1 MSAKTMKWIVLSL
14 ALGLTGGALAW
25 IAPLMAP
32 IKIGSATE
40 FWKCACGVD
49 LDPEFSDRYGVAYPP
64 RNGWRVYWSCHSDYF
79 DIHGHNYRRVA
90 EADVE
95 AVLPAVVRRLD
106 AAGEGELRSSV
117 LSGYRAW
124 ACSPDR
130 KQTGAAGLLSQIR
143 LAGLAERL
151 EEDID
156 RYTYK
161 VADEACVVEVQ
172 RCAARYHVNII
183 FEFCDLSVLVLFAA
197 WPWLWNKGR
206 WAWSI
211 HAALLP
217 PLFHLPY
224 FLGYCPLAM
233 TSAGPVGG
241 VLYPILLVMSSARGC
256 ITGLDR
262 FVFEHLPYFL
272 EPISQTPGPMA
283 AITGGAVSPTASL
296 GFGLAL
302 GIVTFAA
309 WTARSRWRR
318 WKAFRAN

>member
-1 MSAKTMKWIVLSL
+1 MAVGLIAAAL
-14 ALGLTGGALAW
+14 AL

-32 IKIGSATE
+32 IKRGSAAE

-64 RNGWRVYWSCHSDYF
+64 RNGWHVYWSCYSGGF
-79 DIHGHNYRRVA
+79 NIHGPDYQRVTD
-90 EADVE
+90 ADVE
-95 AVLPAVVRRLD
+95 AALPEVVRRLE
-106 AAGEGELRSSV
+106 AAGEGELRSSM

-124 ACSPDR
+124 ARSPDR
-130 KQTGAAGLLSQIR
+130 EQTGAAGLLSQIR

-156 RYTYK
+156 RYMYK
-161 VADEACVVEVQ
+161 LTDEACVVEVQ

-183 FEFCDLSVLVLFAA
+183 FEFCHLSVVVFFAA

-241 VLYPILLVMSSARGC
+241 ALYPILLVMSSVRGC
-256 ITGLDR
+256 ATDLDE
-262 FVFEHLPYFL
+262 FVFEHLPNL
-272 EPISQTPGPMA
+272 LGPISQTPGPML

-302 GIVTFAA
+302 GSVTFAVC
-309 WTARSRWRR
+309 TARSCWRR
-318 WKAFRAN
+318 RKTPRAN